1 MDFNKW
7 NAINKEIGLIKTNDD
22 PWGTKSSQPTGRG
35 GVGVN
40 SYDDRFSNAVT
51 YRGVTYGGKH

>member
-22 PWGTKSSQPTGRG
+22 PWGTKSGKSTGRG

-40 SYDDRFSNAVT
+40 SYDDRFSNTVT